1 MKTTTIKQ
9 LEKIADCI
17 YQVPYDELTDYLKGI
32 RDMINLVNGEEQ
44 DGKQLSETVY
54 NAAHEI
60 YDELCE
66 EEIPF

>member
-1 MKTTTIKQ
+1 MKTTIIKQ
-9 LEKIADCI
+9 LEKIADYI
-17 YQVPYDELTDYLKGI
+17 YRVPYDELTDYLKGI

-44 DGKQLSETVY
+44 DGKELSETVY
-54 NAAHEI
+54 NAVHEI

>member
-1 MKTTTIKQ
+1 MKKTIIEQISAIK
-9 LEKIADCI
+9 DYI

-44 DGKQLSETVY
+44 DGKELSETVY
-54 NAAHEI
+54 NAVHEI